1 MGYLPY
7 LSTCDSALV
16 IPSHFGFED
25 YSISGQESLGMSSRG
40 AVVFTMH
47 GIFYS

>member
-7 LSTCDSALV
+7 LSTFDIALV
-16 IPSHFGFED
+16 IPSHFGLED
-25 YSISGQESLGMSSRG
+25 YSIGGQEGLVMETRG
-40 AVVFTMH
+40 AVVFTLH